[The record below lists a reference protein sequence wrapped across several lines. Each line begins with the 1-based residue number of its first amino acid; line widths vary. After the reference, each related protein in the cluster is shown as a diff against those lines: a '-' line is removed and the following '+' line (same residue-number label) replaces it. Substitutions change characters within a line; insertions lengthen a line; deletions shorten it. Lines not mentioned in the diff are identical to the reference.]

1 MSYTALYRKFR
12 PQDFD
17 DVKGQDHIVTAL
29 QNQVKANRLGH
40 AYLFTGTRG
49 TGKTT
54 VAKILAK
61 AVNCEHPV
69 NGSPCNEC
77 ETCKRISQ
85 GSSMNVFEID
95 AASNN
100 GVGNIRDI
108 IDEVAYSPT
117 EGKYKVYIIDEVH
130 MLSPG
135 AFAALLKT
143 LEEPPAYVI
152 FILATTEVHMIPI
165 TILSRCQRYDF
176 RRISIDTIAN
186 RLQDLMARE
195 EINVEE
201 KALRYVAKA
210 ADGSMRDAL
219 SLLDQCIA
227 FYLGEDLTYDKVLQV
242 LGAVDNDIFS
252 KLLRFVIDR
261 DVTGAIG
268 VLEEMVI
275 QGRDLHQFVVEFTWY
290 MRNLMLVKSDTN
302 MEDVLE
308 VSSEH
313 LALLKEEAKMVDDE
327 TLMRYVRIFSD
338 LSNQIRL
345 SSQKRV
351 LIEIALIKLCRPQ
364 METDQE
370 ALVDRIGVLEDKVA
384 NGVPLVA
391 AATPSTGATLSQG
404 PVEKQPL
411 PNAVPEDIKQLCRE
425 WKQLVAGAP
434 MPLKRALSA
443 ALPTVDSQNPAELLL
458 VFDEP
463 PGSKSISS
471 NILTDTGSESTVND
485 FYNLME
491 EHIGKRVSFKV
502 KVNGSN
508 VPANRMYTNAVDQ
521 YAAENSIEIEE
532 EDF

>member
-1 MSYTALYRKFR
+1 MSYMALYRKFR
-12 PQDFD
+12 PQDFE

-29 QNQVKANRLGH
+29 KNQVKANRLGH

-69 NGSPCNEC
+69 DGSPCNEC
-77 ETCKRISQ
+77 ETCKRIAE

-100 GVGNIRDI
+100 SVSNIRDI
-108 IDEVAYSPT
+108 VEEVAYSPT

-130 MLSPG
+130 MLSAS

-176 RRISIDTIAN
+176 RRISIDTIAG
-186 RLQDLMARE
+186 RLQELMVKE
-195 EINVEE
+195 EISVEE

-227 FYLGEDLTYDKVLQV
+227 FYLGENLTYDKVLQV
-242 LGAVDNDIFS
+242 LGAVDNEIFS
-252 KLLRFVIDR
+252 HLLRAVIAH
-261 DVTGAIG
+261 DVTEAIG

-275 QGRDLHQFVVEFTWY
+275 QGRDLNQFVIEFTWY

-313 LALLKEEAKMVDDE
+313 MALLKEEAAMVKDE
-327 TLMRYVRIFSD
+327 VLMRYVRIFSE
-338 LSNQIRL
+338 LSNQIRQ

-364 METDQE
+364 MEQDYE
-370 ALVDRIGVLEDKVA
+370 AIVDRLDVVEHKMEEGIPVMAQQVVPAQAGVSGMTAPKKKELPEA
-384 NGVPLVA
+384 MPEEI
-391 AATPSTGATLSQG
+391 
-404 PVEKQPL
+404 EK
-411 PNAVPEDIKQLCRE
+411 LCRE
-425 WKQLVAGAP
+425 WKQIVSGSTGLLRQA
-434 MPLKRALSA
+434 LLSA
-443 ALPTVDSQNPAELLL
+443 YPTVNERNQL
-458 VFDEP
+458 VLVYDEP
-463 PGSKSISS
+463 DGAKSINSS
-471 NILTDTGSESTVND
+471 ILASEDTMADLEAMV
-485 FYNLME
+485 E
-491 EHIGKRVSFKV
+491 EAIGKHVPIV
-502 KVNGSN
+502 VEVNKSGATSSQL
-508 VPANRMYTNAVDQ
+508 YTNAVD
-521 YAAENSIEIEE
+521 YFAKVANIEIEE

>member
-12 PQDFD
+12 PQDFE

-29 QNQVKANRLGH
+29 KNQVKANRLGH

-69 NGSPCNEC
+69 DGSPCNEC
-77 ETCKRISQ
+77 ETCKRIAE

-100 GVGNIRDI
+100 SVSNIRDI
-108 IDEVAYSPT
+108 VEEVAYSPT

-130 MLSPG
+130 MLSAS

-176 RRISIDTIAN
+176 RRISIDTIAG
-186 RLQDLMARE
+186 RLQELMVKE
-195 EINVEE
+195 EVSVEE

-227 FYLGEDLTYDKVLQV
+227 FYLGENLTYDKVLQV
-242 LGAVDNDIFS
+242 LGAVDNEIFS
-252 KLLRFVIDR
+252 HLLRAVIAH
-261 DVTGAIG
+261 DVTEAIG

-275 QGRDLHQFVVEFTWY
+275 QGRDLNQFVIEFTWY

-313 LALLKEEAKMVDDE
+313 MALLKEEAAMVKDE
-327 TLMRYVRIFSD
+327 VLMRYVRIFSE
-338 LSNQIRL
+338 LSNQIRQ

-364 METDQE
+364 MEQDYE
-370 ALVDRIGVLEDKVA
+370 AIVDRLDVVEHKMEEGIPVMAQQAVSAQAGVSGMTAPKKKELPEA
-384 NGVPLVA
+384 MPEEI
-391 AATPSTGATLSQG
+391 
-404 PVEKQPL
+404 EK
-411 PNAVPEDIKQLCRE
+411 LCRE
-425 WKQLVAGAP
+425 WKQIVSGSTGLLRQA
-434 MPLKRALSA
+434 LLSA
-443 ALPTVDSQNPAELLL
+443 YPTVNERNQLML
-458 VFDEP
+458 VYDESD
-463 PGSKSISS
+463 GAKSINSS
-471 NILTDTGSESTVND
+471 ILASEDTMADLEAMV
-485 FYNLME
+485 E
-491 EHIGKRVSFKV
+491 EAIGKHVPIV
-502 KVNGSN
+502 VEVNKSGATSSQL
-508 VPANRMYTNAVDQ
+508 YTNAVD
-521 YAAENSIEIEE
+521 YFAKVANIEIEE

>member
-1 MSYTALYRKFR
+1 MSYMALYRKFR
-12 PQDFD
+12 PQDFE

-29 QNQVKANRLGH
+29 KNQVKANRLGH

-69 NGSPCNEC
+69 DGSPCNEC
-77 ETCKRISQ
+77 ETCKRIAE

-100 GVGNIRDI
+100 SVSNIRDI
-108 IDEVAYSPT
+108 VEEVAYSPT

-130 MLSPG
+130 MLSAS

-176 RRISIDTIAN
+176 RRISIDTIAG
-186 RLQDLMARE
+186 RLQELMVKE
-195 EINVEE
+195 EISVEE

-227 FYLGEDLTYDKVLQV
+227 FYLGENLTYDKVLQV
-242 LGAVDNDIFS
+242 LGAVDNEIFS
-252 KLLRFVIDR
+252 HLLRAVIAH
-261 DVTGAIG
+261 DVTEAIG

-275 QGRDLHQFVVEFTWY
+275 QGRDLNQFVIEFTWY

-313 LALLKEEAKMVDDE
+313 MALLKEEAAMVKDE
-327 TLMRYVRIFSD
+327 VLMRYVRIFSE
-338 LSNQIRL
+338 LSNQIRQ

-364 METDQE
+364 MEQDYE
-370 ALVDRIGVLEDKVA
+370 AIVDRLDVVEHKMEEGI
-384 NGVPLVA
+384 
-391 AATPSTGATLSQG
+391 
-404 PVEKQPL
+404 PVMAQQ
-411 PNAVPEDIKQLCRE
+411 AVPAQAGVSGMAAPKKKELPEAMPEEIEKLCRE
-425 WKQLVAGAP
+425 WKQIVSGSTGLLRQA
-434 MPLKRALSA
+434 LLSA
-443 ALPTVDSQNPAELLL
+443 YPTVNERNQL
-458 VFDEP
+458 VLVYDEP
-463 PGSKSISS
+463 DGAKSINSS
-471 NILTDTGSESTVND
+471 ILASEDTMADLEAMV
-485 FYNLME
+485 E
-491 EHIGKRVSFKV
+491 EAIGKHVPIV
-502 KVNGSN
+502 VEVNKSGATSSQL
-508 VPANRMYTNAVDQ
+508 YTNAVD
-521 YAAENSIEIEE
+521 YFAKVANIEIEE

>member
-12 PQDFD
+12 PQDFE

-29 QNQVKANRLGH
+29 KNQVKANRLGH

-69 NGSPCNEC
+69 DGSPCNEC
-77 ETCKRISQ
+77 ETCKRIAE

-100 GVGNIRDI
+100 SVSNIRDI
-108 IDEVAYSPT
+108 VEEVAYSPT

-130 MLSPG
+130 MLSAS

-176 RRISIDTIAN
+176 RRISIDTIAG
-186 RLQDLMARE
+186 RLQELMVKE
-195 EINVEE
+195 EISVEE

-227 FYLGEDLTYDKVLQV
+227 FYLGENLTYDKVLQV
-242 LGAVDNDIFS
+242 LGAVDNEIFS
-252 KLLRFVIDR
+252 HLLRAVIAH
-261 DVTGAIG
+261 DVTEAIG

-275 QGRDLHQFVVEFTWY
+275 QGRDLNQFVIEFTWY

-313 LALLKEEAKMVDDE
+313 MALLKEEAAMVKDE
-327 TLMRYVRIFSD
+327 VLMRYVRIFSE
-338 LSNQIRL
+338 LSNQIRQ

-364 METDQE
+364 MEQDYE
-370 ALVDRIGVLEDKVA
+370 AIVDRLDVVEHKMEEGIPVMAQQVVPAQAGVSGMTAPKKKELPEA
-384 NGVPLVA
+384 MPEEI
-391 AATPSTGATLSQG
+391 
-404 PVEKQPL
+404 EK
-411 PNAVPEDIKQLCRE
+411 LCRE
-425 WKQLVAGAP
+425 WKQIVSGSTGLLRQA
-434 MPLKRALSA
+434 LLSA
-443 ALPTVDSQNPAELLL
+443 YPTVNERNQL
-458 VFDEP
+458 VLVYDEP
-463 PGSKSISS
+463 DGAKSINSS
-471 NILTDTGSESTVND
+471 ILASEDTMADLEAMV
-485 FYNLME
+485 E
-491 EHIGKRVSFKV
+491 EAIGKHVPIV
-502 KVNGSN
+502 VEVNKSGATSSQL
-508 VPANRMYTNAVDQ
+508 YTNVVD
-521 YAAENSIEIEE
+521 YFAKVANIEIEE

>member
-12 PQDFD
+12 PQDFE

-29 QNQVKANRLGH
+29 KNQVKANRLGH

-69 NGSPCNEC
+69 DGSPCNEC
-77 ETCKRISQ
+77 ETCKRIAE

-100 GVGNIRDI
+100 SVSNIRDI
-108 IDEVAYSPT
+108 VEEVAYSPT

-130 MLSPG
+130 MLSAS

-176 RRISIDTIAN
+176 RRISIDTIAG
-186 RLQDLMARE
+186 RLQELMVKE
-195 EINVEE
+195 EISVEE

-227 FYLGEDLTYDKVLQV
+227 FYLGENLTYDKVLQV
-242 LGAVDNDIFS
+242 LGAVDNEIFS
-252 KLLRFVIDR
+252 HLLRAVIAH
-261 DVTGAIG
+261 DVTEAIG

-275 QGRDLHQFVVEFTWY
+275 QGRDLNQFVIEFTWY

-313 LALLKEEAKMVDDE
+313 MALLKEEAAMVKDE
-327 TLMRYVRIFSD
+327 VLMRYVRIFSE
-338 LSNQIRL
+338 LSNQIRQ

-364 METDQE
+364 MEQDYE
-370 ALVDRIGVLEDKVA
+370 AIVDRLDVVEHKMEEGIPVMAQQVVPAQAGVSGMTAPKKKELPEA
-384 NGVPLVA
+384 MPEEI
-391 AATPSTGATLSQG
+391 
-404 PVEKQPL
+404 EK
-411 PNAVPEDIKQLCRE
+411 LCRE
-425 WKQLVAGAP
+425 WKQIVSGSTGLLRQA
-434 MPLKRALSA
+434 LLSA
-443 ALPTVDSQNPAELLL
+443 YPTVNERNQL
-458 VFDEP
+458 VLVYDEP
-463 PGSKSISS
+463 DGAKSINSS
-471 NILTDTGSESTVND
+471 ILASEDTMADLEAMV
-485 FYNLME
+485 E
-491 EHIGKRVSFKV
+491 EAIGKH
-502 KVNGSN
+502 
-508 VPANRMYTNAVDQ
+508 VPIVVEANKSGATSSQLYTNAVD
-521 YAAENSIEIEE
+521 YFAKVANIEIEE

>member
-1 MSYTALYRKFR
+1 MYYTALYRKFR
-12 PQDFD
+12 PQDFE

-29 QNQVKANRLGH
+29 KNQVKANRLGH

-69 NGSPCNEC
+69 DGSPCNEC
-77 ETCKRISQ
+77 ETCKRIAE

-100 GVGNIRDI
+100 SVSNIRDI
-108 IDEVAYSPT
+108 VEEVAYSPT

-130 MLSPG
+130 MLSAS

-176 RRISIDTIAN
+176 RRISIDTIAG
-186 RLQDLMARE
+186 RLQELMVKE
-195 EINVEE
+195 NISVED

-227 FYLGEDLTYDKVLQV
+227 FYLGENLTYDKVLQV
-242 LGAVDNDIFS
+242 LGAVDNEIFS
-252 KLLRFVIDR
+252 QLLRHVLQH

-268 VLEEMVI
+268 VLEEMVV
-275 QGRDLHQFVVEFTWY
+275 QGRDLNQFVIEFTWY

-313 LALLKEEAKMVDDE
+313 MALLKEEAAMVGDE
-327 TLMRYVRIFSD
+327 TLMRYVRIFSE
-338 LSNQIRL
+338 LSNQIRQ

-364 METDQE
+364 MEQDYE
-370 ALVDRIGVLEDKVA
+370 AIVDRLDVVEHKIEE
-384 NGVPLVA
+384 GVPVMVQQA
-391 AATPSTGATLSQG
+391 AGAVNPGLSGAGASAVQ
-404 PVEKQPL
+404 KKDL
-411 PNAVPEDIKQLCRE
+411 PDAMPEEVQKLCRE
-425 WKQLVAGAP
+425 WKQIVSGSSGLLRQA
-434 MPLKRALSA
+434 LLSA
-443 ALPTVDSQNPAELLL
+443 YPTVNEQNQLML
-458 VFDEP
+458 VYDEP
-463 PGSKSISS
+463 PGAKSINSS
-471 NILTDTGSESTVND
+471 ILASEDTMADLEAMV
-485 FYNLME
+485 E
-491 EHIGKRVSFKV
+491 EAIGKHVPIVV
-502 KVNGSN
+502 KVNTSGAASSQL
-508 VPANRMYTNAVDQ
+508 YTNAVD
-521 YAAENSIEIEE
+521 YFAKVANIEIEE

>member
-12 PQDFD
+12 PQDFE

-29 QNQVKANRLGH
+29 KNQVKANRLGH

-69 NGSPCNEC
+69 DGSPCNEC
-77 ETCKRISQ
+77 ETCKRIAE

-100 GVGNIRDI
+100 SVSNIRDI
-108 IDEVAYSPT
+108 VEEVAYSPT

-130 MLSPG
+130 MLSAS

-176 RRISIDTIAN
+176 RRISIDTIAG
-186 RLQDLMARE
+186 RLQELMVKE
-195 EINVEE
+195 EISVEE

-227 FYLGEDLTYDKVLQV
+227 FYLGENLTYDKVLQV
-242 LGAVDNDIFS
+242 LGAVDNEIFS
-252 KLLRFVIDR
+252 HLLRAVIAH
-261 DVTGAIG
+261 DVTEAIG

-275 QGRDLHQFVVEFTWY
+275 QGRDLNQFVIEFTWY

-313 LALLKEEAKMVDDE
+313 MALLKEEAAMVKDE
-327 TLMRYVRIFSD
+327 VLMRYVRIFSE
-338 LSNQIRL
+338 LSNQIRQ

-364 METDQE
+364 MEQDYE
-370 ALVDRIGVLEDKVA
+370 AIVDRLDVVEHKMEEGIPVMAQQVVPAQAGVSGMTAPKKKE
-384 NGVPLVA
+384 
-391 AATPSTGATLSQG
+391 
-404 PVEKQPL
+404 L
-411 PNAVPEDIKQLCRE
+411 PEAMPEEIQKLCRE
-425 WKQLVAGAP
+425 WKQIVSGSTGLLRQA
-434 MPLKRALSA
+434 LLSA
-443 ALPTVDSQNPAELLL
+443 YPTVNERNQL
-458 VFDEP
+458 VLVYDEP
-463 PGSKSISS
+463 DGAKSINSS
-471 NILTDTGSESTVND
+471 ILASEDTMADLEAMV
-485 FYNLME
+485 E
-491 EHIGKRVSFKV
+491 EAIGKRVPIV
-502 KVNGSN
+502 VEVNKSGATSSQL
-508 VPANRMYTNAVDQ
+508 YTNAVD
-521 YAAENSIEIEE
+521 YFAKVANIEIEE

>member
-12 PQDFD
+12 PQDFE

-29 QNQVKANRLGH
+29 KNQVKANRLGH

-69 NGSPCNEC
+69 DGSPCNEC
-77 ETCKRISQ
+77 ETCKRIAE

-100 GVGNIRDI
+100 SVSNIRDI
-108 IDEVAYSPT
+108 VEEVAYSPT

-130 MLSPG
+130 MLSAS

-176 RRISIDTIAN
+176 RRISIDTIAG
-186 RLQDLMARE
+186 RLQELMVKE
-195 EINVEE
+195 EVSVEE

-227 FYLGEDLTYDKVLQV
+227 FYLGENLTYDKVLQV
-242 LGAVDNDIFS
+242 LGAVDNEIFS
-252 KLLRFVIDR
+252 HLLRAVIAH
-261 DVTGAIG
+261 DVTEAIG

-275 QGRDLHQFVVEFTWY
+275 QGRDLNQFVIEFTWY

-313 LALLKEEAKMVDDE
+313 MALLKEEAAMVKDE
-327 TLMRYVRIFSD
+327 VLMRYVRIFSE
-338 LSNQIRL
+338 LSNQIRQ

-364 METDQE
+364 MEQDYE
-370 ALVDRIGVLEDKVA
+370 AIVDRLDVVEHKMEEGIPVMAQQTVSAQAGVSGMTAPKKKELPEA
-384 NGVPLVA
+384 MPEEI
-391 AATPSTGATLSQG
+391 
-404 PVEKQPL
+404 EK
-411 PNAVPEDIKQLCRE
+411 LCRE
-425 WKQLVAGAP
+425 WKQIVSGSTGLLRQA
-434 MPLKRALSA
+434 LLSA
-443 ALPTVDSQNPAELLL
+443 YPTVNERKQL
-458 VFDEP
+458 VLVYDEP
-463 PGSKSISS
+463 DGAKSINSS
-471 NILTDTGSESTVND
+471 ILASEDTMADLEAMV
-485 FYNLME
+485 E
-491 EHIGKRVSFKV
+491 EAIGKHVPIV
-502 KVNGSN
+502 VEVNKSGATSSQL
-508 VPANRMYTNAVDQ
+508 YTNAVD
-521 YAAENSIEIEE
+521 YFAKVANIEIEE

>member
-12 PQDFD
+12 PQDFE

-29 QNQVKANRLGH
+29 KNQVKANRLGH

-69 NGSPCNEC
+69 DGSPCNEC
-77 ETCKRISQ
+77 ETCKRIAE

-100 GVGNIRDI
+100 SVSNIRDI
-108 IDEVAYSPT
+108 VEEVAYSPT

-130 MLSPG
+130 MLSAS

-176 RRISIDTIAN
+176 RRISIDTIAG
-186 RLQDLMARE
+186 RLQELMVKE
-195 EINVEE
+195 NISVED

-227 FYLGEDLTYDKVLQV
+227 FYLGENLTYDKVLQV
-242 LGAVDNDIFS
+242 LGAVDNEIFS
-252 KLLRFVIDR
+252 QLLRHVLQH

-268 VLEEMVI
+268 VLEEMVV
-275 QGRDLHQFVVEFTWY
+275 QGRDLNQFVIEFTWY

-313 LALLKEEAKMVDDE
+313 MALLKEEAAMVGDE
-327 TLMRYVRIFSD
+327 TLMRYVRIFSE
-338 LSNQIRL
+338 LSNQIRQ

-364 METDQE
+364 MEQDYE
-370 ALVDRIGVLEDKVA
+370 AIVDRLDVVEHKIEE
-384 NGVPLVA
+384 GVPVMVQQA
-391 AATPSTGATLSQG
+391 SAGTVNPGLSGQ
-404 PVEKQPL
+404 EHL
-411 PNAVPEDIKQLCRE
+411 PCRKKICRMLCR
-425 WKQLVAGAP
+425 KKCRNCA
-434 MPLKRALSA
+434 
-443 ALPTVDSQNPAELLL
+443 
-458 VFDEP
+458 
-463 PGSKSISS
+463 
-471 NILTDTGSESTVND
+471 
-485 FYNLME
+485 
-491 EHIGKRVSFKV
+491 VSGNRSFP
-502 KVNGSN
+502 
-508 VPANRMYTNAVDQ
+508 VPA
-521 YAAENSIEIEE
+521 
-532 EDF
+532 DFCGRHF

>member
-12 PQDFD
+12 PQDFE

-29 QNQVKANRLGH
+29 KNQVKANRLGH

-69 NGSPCNEC
+69 DGSPCNEC
-77 ETCKRISQ
+77 ETCKRIAE

-100 GVGNIRDI
+100 SVSNIRDI
-108 IDEVAYSPT
+108 VEEVAYSPT

-130 MLSPG
+130 MLSAS

-176 RRISIDTIAN
+176 RRISIDTIAG
-186 RLQDLMARE
+186 RLQELMVKE
-195 EINVEE
+195 EISVEE

-227 FYLGEDLTYDKVLQV
+227 FYLGENLTYDKVLQV
-242 LGAVDNDIFS
+242 LGAVDNEIFS
-252 KLLRFVIDR
+252 HLLRAVIAH
-261 DVTGAIG
+261 DVTEAIG

-275 QGRDLHQFVVEFTWY
+275 QGRDLNQFVIEFTWY

-313 LALLKEEAKMVDDE
+313 MALLKEEAAMVKDE
-327 TLMRYVRIFSD
+327 VLMRYVRIFSE
-338 LSNQIRL
+338 LSNQIRQ

-364 METDQE
+364 MEQDYE
-370 ALVDRIGVLEDKVA
+370 AIVDRLDVVEHKMEEGIPVMAQQAVSAQAGVS
-384 NGVPLVA
+384 GMTVPKKKELPEA
-391 AATPSTGATLSQG
+391 MPEEI
-404 PVEKQPL
+404 EK
-411 PNAVPEDIKQLCRE
+411 LCRE
-425 WKQLVAGAP
+425 WKQIVSGSTGLLRQA
-434 MPLKRALSA
+434 LLSA
-443 ALPTVDSQNPAELLL
+443 YP
-458 VFDEP
+458 
-463 PGSKSISS
+463 
-471 NILTDTGSESTVND
+471 TVND
-485 FYNLME
+485 RNQLMLVYDEPDGAKSINSSILASE
-491 EHIGKRVSFKV
+491 ETMADLEAMVEEAIGKHVPIV
-502 KVNGSN
+502 VEVNKSGATSSQL
-508 VPANRMYTNAVDQ
+508 YTNAVD
-521 YAAENSIEIEE
+521 YFAKVANIEIEE

>member
-12 PQDFD
+12 PQDFE

-29 QNQVKANRLGH
+29 KNQVKANRLGH

-69 NGSPCNEC
+69 DGSPCNEC
-77 ETCKRISQ
+77 ETCKRIAE

-100 GVGNIRDI
+100 SVSNIRDI
-108 IDEVAYSPT
+108 VEEVAYSPT

-130 MLSPG
+130 MLSAS

-176 RRISIDTIAN
+176 RRISIDTIAG
-186 RLQDLMARE
+186 RLQELMVKE
-195 EINVEE
+195 EVSVEE

-227 FYLGEDLTYDKVLQV
+227 FYLGENLTYDKVLQV
-242 LGAVDNDIFS
+242 LGAVDNEIFS
-252 KLLRFVIDR
+252 HLLRAVIAH
-261 DVTGAIG
+261 DVTEAIS

-275 QGRDLHQFVVEFTWY
+275 QGRDLNQFVIEFTWY

-313 LALLKEEAKMVDDE
+313 MALLKEEAAMVKDE
-327 TLMRYVRIFSD
+327 VLMRYVRIFSE
-338 LSNQIRL
+338 LSNQIRQ

-364 METDQE
+364 MEQNYE
-370 ALVDRIGVLEDKVA
+370 AIVDRLDVVEHKMEEGIPVMAQQAVSAQAGVS
-384 NGVPLVA
+384 GMTVPKKKELPEA
-391 AATPSTGATLSQG
+391 MPEEI
-404 PVEKQPL
+404 EK
-411 PNAVPEDIKQLCRE
+411 LCRE
-425 WKQLVAGAP
+425 WKQIVSGSTGLLRQA
-434 MPLKRALSA
+434 LLSA
-443 ALPTVDSQNPAELLL
+443 YPTVNERNQLML
-458 VFDEP
+458 VYDEP
-463 PGSKSISS
+463 DGAKSINSS
-471 NILTDTGSESTVND
+471 ILASEDTMADLEAMV
-485 FYNLME
+485 E
-491 EHIGKRVSFKV
+491 EAIGKHVPIV
-502 KVNGSN
+502 VEVNKSGATSSQL
-508 VPANRMYTNAVDQ
+508 YTNAVD
-521 YAAENSIEIEE
+521 YFAKVANSEIEE